1 MPRSQQGFSLI
12 EILVVVTIIGIL
24 ATVVI
29 VNVAG
34 APDEARVAKARQD
47 IGALASALEMYRLHN
62 YTYPSTDQ
70 GLDALVDEPAGQPAA
85 PNWQRGG
92 YVKDLPADPWGREY
106 QYLSPGV
113 HGDYDLW
120 TYGADGRQGGDG
132 PNADVGNWRADG

>member
-1 MPRSQQGFSLI
+1 MKRAQAGFSLI

-47 IGALASALEMYRLHN
+47 IGALESALELYRLHN
-62 YTYPSTDQ
+62 FTYPSTDQ
-70 GLDALVDEPAGQPAA
+70 GLEALVAEPGGDPPA
-85 PNWQRGG
+85 PNWQQGG

-106 QYLSPGV
+106 QYLSPGAR
-113 HGDYDLW
+113 GPFDLW
-120 TYGADGRQGGDG
+120 TYGADGREGGDG
-132 PNADVGNWRADG
+132 PAADVGNWRDRG